1 MEAYIISTNKMFYFE
16 DGHLKWVHTFKDK
29 VDRKAT
35 IKHLKEFKSRI
46 IFA

>member
-1 MEAYIISTNKMFYFE
+1 MEAYIISRSKMLYLI
-16 DGHLKWVHTFKDK
+16 DGHLQFIHTFKDK

-35 IKHLKEFKSRI
+35 IKHLKEFKARI